1 MTVFEGLEYS
11 TSRVPAGLPETERR
25 RGEGGWEVK
34 AYLYVP
40 DSLADWEIGYIT
52 AELHSGR
59 FLRKDV
65 SVTLVRTAESAGG
78 VVSMGGISLVPDVLI
93 GDVLF
98 SEEDALILPGGD
110 GWLTGSHDELVAL
123 LPELASRGCLLA
135 GICAGT
141 VPLARAGLLNARRHT
156 SVSRGFLE
164 AVCPEYSGGALY
176 TDAPAVLD
184 GRVITATGVAPLEFS
199 RELFSAMAV
208 MKPDTLENWYLL
220 HKTGEARFYFGLEKS
235 LKE

>member
-1 MTVFEGLEYS
+1 M
-11 TSRVPAGLPETERR
+11 
-25 RGEGGWEVK
+25 K
-34 AYLYVP
+34 AYLYVL

-59 FLRKDV
+59 FLRKEADV
-65 SVTLVRTAESAGG
+65 SLVRTGRSAAAA
-78 VVSMGGISLVPDVLI
+78 VSMGGISLVPDVPI

-110 GWLTGSHDELVAL
+110 GWLTGSHDELVSL
-123 LPELASRGCLLA
+123 LPELASRGVLLG

-141 VPLARAGLLNARRHT
+141 VPLARAGLLNTWRHT
-156 SVSRGFLE
+156 SVAGEFLVS
-164 AVCPEYSGGALY
+164 VCPEYSGGDLY
-176 TDAPAVLD
+176 SAEPAVRD
-184 GRVITATGVAPLEFS
+184 GRVITATGTAPLEFA

-208 MKPDTLENWYLL
+208 MKPDTLENWYML
-220 HKTGEARFYFGLEKS
+220 HRTGEARFYFGLEKS